1 MFQAAS
7 GKIDVPDLKSGVP
20 LTDMSKRRIRVFT
33 GFLFLS
39 FVLISCSGLQFAKSA
54 KSSRYVSS
62 SASGL
67 DDSPAAPWRPTK
79 QHTIPVTMT
88 PQVKQW
94 VNLFQGKLK
103 PNFDRWI
110 YRLGQYGPTIE
121 KVLEEEGAPR
131 DLIYL
136 SMIESGFNLRA
147 RSHASAV
154 GPWQFIGST
163 GRMYG
168 LKADFF
174 VDDRSDLVTA
184 TRAAARHL
192 KDLYKTYGDWYL
204 AFAAYNA
211 GPGTVNR
218 AIARTGTKNYWVHS
232 RSRYL
237 RAETKNYVPKILA
250 ALHIVKNYR
259 QFGYADKDF
268 GKPLQY
274 DRVYVPDA
282 TDITVI
288 AKSAG
293 TSVDVIQELNP
304 ALVSGITRPETKVPV
319 YIPKGR
325 KEMFKSRYASIPADK
340 RVENLYH
347 RIGNRETLT
356 SIARL
361 YSTSPARLA
370 KANNISAHA
379 RIAPGTSLKI
389 PTNKKVLLAMANR
402 ASHGSGSSSRTQYYR
417 VRRGDSLG
425 LIARRHRTSIGQL
438 ARLNRINTRASL
450 RVGQLVKIRDRSG
463 PVYAGLSPLTASQKR
478 TSGVAFIIRQEQT
491 SPTQESASALAA
503 QTSTAD
509 SDSFFYADVSSL
521 GEKTADVENE
531 NSAIADIIAMNNDR
545 SSENQ
550 DTQPGIVH
558 TGGEDAMDI
567 SDMHGA
573 VSIDNG
579 AVRKTA
585 PKFHIVRRGETL
597 ASIARRYRTGV
608 SQLKALNHLYS
619 DRIRIN
625 QRLLVSQTQSV
636 ATSRYQQPQSA
647 RQFVLHRIRS
657 GETLWSLAKHY
668 GVTIND
674 IKRWNQLRSNSL
686 KVNQKV
692 KIQTRKA
699 GKNNVALTL

>member
-1 MFQAAS
+1 M
-7 GKIDVPDLKSGVP
+7 
-20 LTDMSKRRIRVFT
+20 
-33 GFLFLS
+33 
-39 FVLISCSGLQFAKSA
+39 
-54 KSSRYVSS
+54 
-62 SASGL
+62 
-67 DDSPAAPWRPTK
+67 
-79 QHTIPVTMT
+79 
-88 PQVKQW
+88 
-94 VNLFQGKLK
+94 NLFQGKLK
-103 PNFDRWI
+103 PHFDRWI

-121 KVLEEEGAPR
+121 KALEEEGAPR

-136 SMIESGFNLRA
+136 SMIESGFNLKA

-168 LKADFF
+168 LKSDFF
-174 VDDRSDLVTA
+174 VDDRSDLITA

-192 KDLYKTYGDWYL
+192 KDLYNTYGDWYL

-218 AIARTGTKNYWVHS
+218 AIRGTGSKNYWIHS

-259 QFGYADKDF
+259 HFAYSEKDF

-304 ALVSGITRPETKVPV
+304 ALVSGITRPESKVAV

-325 KEMFKSRYASIPADK
+325 KEMFKARYAGIPPDK

-347 RIGNRETLT
+347 RVGHRENLA

-361 YSTSPARLA
+361 YNTSASNLAR
-370 KANNISAHA
+370 ANNISAHS
-379 RIAPGTSLKI
+379 RVVPGTSLKI
-389 PTNKKVLLAMANR
+389 PTNKRVLLAMANHSSR
-402 ASHGSGSSSRTQYYR
+402 GYGSSSRAQYYR

-425 LIARRHRTSIGQL
+425 LIARRHRTNVGQL
-438 ARLNRINTRASL
+438 ARLNRMSTRARL
-450 RVGQLVKIRDRSG
+450 RVGQTIKIREGQASSG
-463 PVYAGLSPLTASQKR
+463 PLYAGLAPLAAPPARHS
-478 TSGVAFIIRQEQT
+478 SGVAFIISQEQT
-491 SPTQESASALAA
+491 SPTQESSAALAS
-503 QTSTAD
+503 QGPSND
-509 SDSFFYADVSSL
+509 SDSFFYADVSSF
-521 GEKTADVENE
+521 GEKTQKSGNTD
-531 NSAIADIIAMNNDR
+531 SGIADIIAMNGEDTSGNNDT
-545 SSENQ
+545 E
-550 DTQPGIVH
+550 PGIVH
-558 TGGEDAMDI
+558 TGDEEASDLTDI
-567 SDMHGA
+567 PGA
-573 VSIDNG
+573 VTIDNG
-579 AVRKTA
+579 AIRKTA
-585 PKFHIVRRGETL
+585 PRFHIVRRGETL
-597 ASIARRYRTGV
+597 ATIARRYRTGV

-636 ATSRYQQPQSA
+636 AASRYQQPQNAS
-647 RQFVLHRIRS
+647 QFVLHRIRS

-668 GVTIND
+668 GVSVND

-692 KIQTRKA
+692 KIQAPKTVRS
-699 GKNNVALTL
+699 NVALTL